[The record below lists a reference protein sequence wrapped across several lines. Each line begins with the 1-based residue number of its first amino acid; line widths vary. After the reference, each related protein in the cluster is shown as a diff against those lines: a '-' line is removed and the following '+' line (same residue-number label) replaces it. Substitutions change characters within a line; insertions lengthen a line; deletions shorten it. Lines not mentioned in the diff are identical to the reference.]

1 MIRVYISGPIAGDKD
16 YKKKFEKVEENLR
29 DSGLEVVNP
38 AGLDY
43 AGLNRERILNLD
55 LEFLKLCDTIYM
67 LKGWEKSCGACM
79 EYGFA
84 KGTGKAIYYQEDE
97 EE

>member
-38 AGLDY
+38 ARLDY

-84 KGTGKAIYYQEDE
+84 KGAGKAVYYQEDE